1 MKRSSI
7 ITLFVV
13 TMIIP
18 IAAMSQG
25 RGGGGQRGG
34 GAAAPARNATPPTSP
49 VTGTVVNG
57 KALYYNYSCY
67 GCHGFNG
74 ETGRAFVGNWSSN
87 LATEESFIRFLRARA
102 NVAPATPST
111 AMPNFPENTLSDRQA
126 KDVYA
131 YIRTFKSNAPP
142 LQNIPTL
149 NEIVKAASRPY
160 KP

>member
-1 MKRSSI
+1 MKLKI
-7 ITLFVV
+7 LVFVLLIP
-13 TMIIP
+13 MI
-18 IAAMSQG
+18 AFAQE
-25 RGGGGQRGG
+25 RGGNRGG
-34 GAAAPARNATPPTSP
+34 APRGNSTPPTSP
-49 VTGTVVNG
+49 VTGNAQLG
-57 KALYYNYSCY
+57 KALYYNHTCY

-87 LATEESFIRFLRARA
+87 LATEESFTRFLRGRA

-111 AMPNFPENTLSDRQA
+111 SMPNFPENALSDKQA

-142 LQNIPTL
+142 LASIPTL

>member
-1 MKRSSI
+1 MKKGI
-7 ITLFVV
+7 CVVFFVALV
-13 TMIIP
+13 APAILL
-18 IAAMSQG
+18 AQG
-25 RGGGGQRGG
+25 RGGGR
-34 GAAAPARNATPPTSP
+34 GAAAAGNPNPPTSP
-49 VTGTVVNG
+49 VTGNATNG

-74 ETGRAFVGNWSSN
+74 ETGRAFVGNWSTN
-87 LATEESFIRFLRARA
+87 LSTEDSFIKFLRGRA
-102 NVAPATPST
+102 NVAPPAPST
-111 AMPNFPENTLSDRQA
+111 NMPNFAENTLSDKQA
-126 KDVYA
+126 KDIYA

>member
-1 MKRSSI
+1 MKLKVLLPTLLIGFCVYSSA
-7 ITLFVV
+7 
-13 TMIIP
+13 
-18 IAAMSQG
+18 IAQE
-25 RGGGGQRGG
+25 RG
-34 GAAAPARNATPPTSP
+34 GAATPARNPNPPTSP
-49 VTGTVVNG
+49 VSGNSANG
-57 KALYYNYSCY
+57 KALYYDHGCY

-87 LATEESFIRFLRARA
+87 LATEENFIRFLRARA

-111 AMPNFPENTLSDRQA
+111 SMPNFPENSLNDKQA
-126 KDVYA
+126 KDIYA